1 MFNYF
6 NEEKSYLHKLF
17 MSPILV
23 LSYPIGIIVCTIG
36 LGLYSGIAQIS
47 LQFNSW
53 LNEVADIEKGFYG
66 WLCSF
71 LHLSDCSPYEVVIL
85 TDIRPAVEEA
95 HTHQHVNTSIE
106 ELSL

>member
-6 NEEKSYLHKLF
+6 NEEKSYLHKLI
-17 MSPILV
+17 MSPLLILT
-23 LSYPIGIIVCTIG
+23 YPIIIVLCTIG
-36 LGLYSGIAQIS
+36 LGIYAGCIQVSVR
-47 LQFNSW
+47 FNNW
-53 LNEVADIEKGFYG
+53 INEIGDIEKGFYG

-85 TDIRPAVEEA
+85 MDLKLPPSEHDAVA
-95 HTHQHVNTSIE
+95 NSSTE